1 MSVWMNLRIKQSEAA
16 KIFEERE
23 TILGRGISILGQA
36 SLGVREMDQGAL
48 SVCGDLAHDLL
59 AFAPGYAGKLLLIVS
74 RLFSSAAEMEGEASL
89 SGKSRPPNQ
98 VASELDQLELL
109 LG

>member
-1 MSVWMNLRIKQSEAA
+1 MDLRIKQSEAA

-23 TILGRGISILGQA
+23 TILGRGMSVLGRA
-36 SLGVREMDQGAL
+36 SLNVKGMDRGAL

-59 AFAPGYAGKLLLIVS
+59 PFAPGYAGELLLIVS
-74 RLFSSAAEMEGEASL
+74 RLFSSAAEMEGEASF
-89 SGKSRPPNQ
+89 GEKTRPANQ
-98 VASELDQLELL
+98 VVSELDQLELL